1 MPIKQAAKKALR
13 QTKKRSELNLKV
25 KETYKKAIKTVSKAV
40 EAGDKDLKEKLR
52 LAQKALDKAAK
63 RGIIKKNTAGRKLSR
78 LAKKIKKTVAK

>member
-13 QTKKRSELNLKV
+13 QTKKRTELNLKV
-25 KETYKKAIKTVSKAV
+25 KETYKKAVKTINKAV
-40 EAGDKDLKEKLR
+40 EAGEKDLAEKLR

-78 LAKKIKKTVAK
+78 LAKKTKKVAK